1 MPKISAEVFPDGDF
15 YLTAREKAML
25 AMVKERFENIAV
37 VLNIGGVIDLSWI
50 KNDDQIG
57 AALLGWQGGM
67 EGGLAMAELL
77 TGKGNP
83 SGKLVDTFAASVDDY
98 PSTANFHE
106 SFDYVNYTED
116 IYVGY
121 RYFEIIPGAQE
132 KVVYPF
138 GYGLSYTTFT
148 LDTTAMWETE
158 DQIFAEVQVTNT
170 GDMAGKEVVQLY
182 FEAPQGLLKKPSRQ
196 LATFAKTRLLQPGET
211 QLIRLS
217 FAKADWLPMMILEKS
232 RNPHI
237 SWKKVLIN
245 FSSEPQ

>member
-1 MPKISAEVFPDGDF
+1 
-15 YLTAREKAML
+15 
-25 AMVKERFENIAV
+25 
-37 VLNIGGVIDLSWI
+37 
-50 KNDDQIG
+50 
-57 AALLGWQGGM
+57 
-67 EGGLAMAELL
+67 MAELL

-83 SGKLVDTFAASVDDY
+83 SGKLVDTFAASADDY

-121 RYFEIIPGAQE
+121 RYFETIPGAQE

-138 GYGLSYTTFT
+138 DTGLSYTTFT

-182 FEAPQGLLKKPSRQ
+182 FEAPQGILKKPSRQ
-196 LATFAKTRLLQPGET
+196 LAAFAKTRLLQPGET
-211 QLIRLS
+211 QLIRLA
-217 FAKADWLPMMILEKS
+217 FAKADMASYDEPWK
-232 RNPHI
+232 NPEI
-237 SWKKVLIN
+237 RIYPGKRYL
-245 FSSEPQ
+245 